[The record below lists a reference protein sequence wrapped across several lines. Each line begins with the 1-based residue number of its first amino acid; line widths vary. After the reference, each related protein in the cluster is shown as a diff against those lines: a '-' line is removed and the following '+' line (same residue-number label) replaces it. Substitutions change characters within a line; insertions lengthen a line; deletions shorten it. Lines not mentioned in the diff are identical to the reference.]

1 MRGVTTH
8 RPPESAAPKKT
19 VLPGVALGFAI
30 TSLCV
35 VFLWPV
41 GLVLAIMAMVK
52 TGKPEHAGRR
62 GLAITALIVAGL
74 GPFVIGIV
82 AAITIPNF
90 IRFQARSKQAEC
102 KVNLKAVFTAA
113 RVSMVDEQP
122 LVSLDAMGIEP
133 GPRNR
138 YAYVLR
144 MPEEVIPVGAAF
156 PAIDPAEIQAAL
168 AQAGVK
174 PGVEGTCPDCVV
186 TAACVGNVDN
196 DDTLDV
202 WSISTVNRTAA
213 NGETIELGTPYNHVN
228 DVRE

>member
-1 MRGVTTH
+1 MTTQI
-8 RPPESAAPKKT
+8 PPESAPPKKT
-19 VLPGVALGFAI
+19 ILPGVALGFTIAG
-30 TSLCV
+30 LCIV
-35 VFLWPV
+35 CLWPV
-41 GLVLAIMAMVK
+41 GLVLAILAMVK

-62 GLAITALIVAGL
+62 GLAIAALCVAGL
-74 GPFVIGIV
+74 GLVTIGIQ
-82 AAITIPNF
+82 AAIAIPNF
-90 IRFQARSKQAEC
+90 MKFQARAKQAEC
-102 KVNLKAVFTAA
+102 RSNLKAVFTAA
-113 RVSMVDEQP
+113 RVSLVDDQP

-144 MPEEVIPVGAAF
+144 MPEEVIPVGNAF
-156 PAIDPAEIQAAL
+156 PALAPEAIQAAL
-168 AQAGVK
+168 DQAGVK

-213 NGETIELGTPYNHVN
+213 NGETIDLGDPYNHVN
-228 DVRE
+228 DVRQ

>member
-19 VLPGVALGFAI
+19 VLPGVALGFTIAG
-30 TSLCV
+30 LCV
-35 VFLWPV
+35 VCLWPV
-41 GLVLAIMAMVK
+41 GLVLAILAMVK

-62 GLAITALIVAGL
+62 GLAIAALCVAGL
-74 GPFVIGIV
+74 GLFTIGIQ
-82 AAITIPNF
+82 AAIAIPNF
-90 IRFQARSKQAEC
+90 IQFQARSKQAEC
-102 KVNLKAVFTAA
+102 KMNLRSIFTAA

-122 LVSLDAMGIEP
+122 LGSFEAMGFEP

-144 MPEEVIPVGAAF
+144 MPEDVFPVAGDF

-168 AQAGVK
+168 ARAGVK

-202 WSISTVNRTAA
+202 WSVSTVNRTAA
-213 NGETIELGTPYNHVN
+213 NGEAIPLGAPYNHVN
-228 DVRE
+228 DVRQ